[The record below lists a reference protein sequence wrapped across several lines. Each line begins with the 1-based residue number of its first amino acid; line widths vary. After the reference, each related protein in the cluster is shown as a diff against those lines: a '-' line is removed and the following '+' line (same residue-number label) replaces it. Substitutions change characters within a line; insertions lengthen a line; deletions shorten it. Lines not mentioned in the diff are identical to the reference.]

1 MSIPIDHVKSL
12 LIIDDDPDARTVL
25 QQLLSGPDYTLTF
38 ASTGADGLAIAAE
51 LMPDLILLDVLMPGM
66 DGFAVCRSLR
76 DTPNLA
82 DIPIILLTALDD
94 HRSRLRG
101 LEAGADDCISKRFD
115 FIELQTRVRTIT
127 RLNRYRRLLME
138 RAKFERVV
146 ELAPNGILL
155 VDAAGTI
162 HLTNPAMLRLLGSRQ
177 QNQVLGQLLQNF
189 VAPGHYDRWA
199 TAIHYVLSDSAHTVR
214 VEADCI
220 RLDGSIVPVE
230 VDIGLFVWETQPLA
244 QLIVRDVTERRRA
257 EAALR
262 QSEQRFHNLFE
273 YSPDAIFV
281 IAHDGVV
288 RDVNPAACRLYGL
301 PQERLLGQQ
310 IMDLVLLDRRAVA
323 AQYFFTLARGEINR
337 IDGFSTT
344 ADGRTLSV
352 EVQANQIEYA
362 GAPGLLLH
370 VRDITDHKQL
380 EAQLAQSQKME
391 GIGRL
396 ASGVAHDF
404 NNLLT
409 VIGGYTS
416 LALDQLAPGDPLY
429 DDLYEV
435 RTVVGR
441 AARLTHQLL
450 AFARQQVVEP
460 QILNLNNQILDLGKL
475 LRHLIGEEIELVIK
489 LAPDLAWIKA
499 DPSQIEQL
507 LVNLVVNARD
517 AMPKGGK
524 VQIETRNIELG
535 HAAVQRDMSV
545 PLAGAVCL
553 TVTDTGVGMDDVVK
567 RRLFELFYTTKTL
580 GQGTGVGLAMCYGI
594 VKQHGGHIEVDS
606 EIGQGSTFTIYL
618 PAANVMGH
626 AERTPQTQVCG

>member
-1 MSIPIDHVKSL
+1 MSIPIDHVKNL
-12 LIIDDDPDARTVL
+12 LIIDDDPDARDVL

-38 ASTGADGLAIAAE
+38 ASTGADGLAKAAE
-51 LMPDLILLDVLMPGM
+51 LTPDLILVDVLMPGM

-76 DTPNLA
+76 ATPALA
-82 DIPIILLTALDD
+82 DVPIILLTALDD
-94 HRSRLRG
+94 PRSRLRG
-101 LEAGADDCISKRFD
+101 LESGADDCISKPFD

-146 ELAPNGILL
+146 ELAPNGVLL
-155 VDAAGTI
+155 VDVAGVI
-162 HLTNPAMLRLLGSRQ
+162 HLTNPAALRLLGSRQ
-177 QNQVLGQLLQNF
+177 QNQVLGQLLRSF

-199 TAIHYVLSDSAHTVR
+199 VAIHYVLSDHAHTVR
-214 VEADCI
+214 VEADCV
-220 RLDGSIVPVE
+220 RLDGSTIPVE
-230 VDIGLFVWETQPLA
+230 VDIGPFVGETQPLA
-244 QLIVRDVTERRRA
+244 LLIVRDVTARRRA
-257 EAALR
+257 EAALW

-301 PQERLLGQQ
+301 PQERLLGRQ
-310 IMDLVLLDRRAVA
+310 IVDLVLSDRRAVA
-323 AQYFFTLARGEINR
+323 AQYFFTLARGEIDR
-337 IDGFSTT
+337 VEGLSTT

-352 EVQANQIEYA
+352 EVRASQIDYA
-362 GAPGLLLH
+362 GMPGLLLH
-370 VRDITDHKQL
+370 VRDITEHKQL
-380 EAQLAQSQKME
+380 EAQLAQAQKME
-391 GIGRL
+391 SIGRL

-409 VIGGYTS
+409 VIGGYAN
-416 LALDQLAPGDPLY
+416 LALDQLAPADPLY

-435 RTVVGR
+435 RTVVER

-450 AFARQQVVEP
+450 AFARQQVIEP
-460 QILNLNNQILDLGKL
+460 QILNLNDQILDLGKL
-475 LRHLIGEEIELVIK
+475 LRRLIGEEIELISN

-517 AMPKGGK
+517 AMPKGGT
-524 VQIETRNIELG
+524 VQIETHNIELE
-535 HAAVQRDMSV
+535 HASVQRDMAV
-545 PLAGAVCL
+545 TQPGVVCL

-567 RRLFELFYTTKTL
+567 RRLFELFYTTKAL
-580 GQGTGVGLAMCYGI
+580 GQGTGMGLAMCYGI

-606 EIGQGSTFTIYL
+606 EVGQGSTFRIYL
-618 PAANVMGH
+618 PAVSSVGAFN
-626 AERTPQTQVCG
+626 